1 MAFVL
6 YVLLPI
12 VILNLMEFVQLNV
25 VQWSFTVVATLISAF
40 VEARTDQIDN
50 LVLPLVF
57 YIIISLC

>member
-1 MAFVL
+1 MAFVI

-12 VILNLMEFVQLNV
+12 LILNLMEFVQLNV
-25 VQWSFTVVATLISAF
+25 VQWCIIVLATFISAL